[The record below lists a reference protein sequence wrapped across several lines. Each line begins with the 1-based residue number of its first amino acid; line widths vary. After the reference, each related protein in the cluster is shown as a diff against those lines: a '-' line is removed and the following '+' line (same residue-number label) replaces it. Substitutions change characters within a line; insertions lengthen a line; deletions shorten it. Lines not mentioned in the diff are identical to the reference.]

1 MKRARSV
8 GAPTRKDLRE
18 MPEVDF
24 AAYRVRKNP
33 FAKRIAREGIE
44 IIAGR
49 PAQRRAVHE
58 RGPSRSSLREMPE
71 VDLSKSRA
79 RQNPYA
85 RRIAAE
91 GITLQ
96 IGRGR
101 PKRGAETGP
110 TVPKSVRLPEQ
121 VWERLAQRAQEEG
134 ITLHAALRAAAIE
147 WLNRAA

>member
-8 GAPTRKDLRE
+8 GAPTRTSLRE

-44 IIAGR
+44 IVTAR
-49 PAQRRAVHE
+49 PARGRAVRE
-58 RGPSRSSLREMPE
+58 REPSRSSLREMPE
-71 VDLSKSRA
+71 IDPAKGRA

-91 GITLQ
+91 GMTLQ
-96 IGRGR
+96 VGRGR

-121 VWERLAQRAQEEG
+121 VWERLAQRAREEG
-134 ITLHAALRAAAIE
+134 ITLHAALRAAVIE